1 MIESPATPTRDAV
14 LPQPSTVVAPAEPSP
29 PNELR
34 ALFALTVFP
43 FIAMMRNTATFAFGF
58 LFPVVFISVFGLIGG
73 GGGGPRIGIPSDA
86 PRGPAYEALE
96 QYPAITLISGDR
108 AQLERQLR
116 LGKLDGVVDISG
128 GSVDLQ
134 VNSASPS
141 SQASRLFLQ
150 GVLDRLNLA
159 ATGVTSPPYQLAVSE
174 VAGRTDRYID
184 FALPGQI
191 GFAVLSTAIFGTVFG
206 LLFLKQ
212 ALILK
217 RLLATPVHGI
227 TILLGQALA
236 RLIVTLLQTI
246 VILTLGVLAFG
257 FQLANGLATFAG
269 MVGLSALGLIV
280 FMGFGLLIAGQAR
293 DENGASPLTN
303 LITLPQ
309 FLLSGVFFP
318 TDVFPTWVRVVAE
331 ALPLTFFNNAMRQ
344 LATEGAGVVDL
355 WLPLVGLCVWGVLAY
370 TIAARTFRWVPT
382 S

>member
-1 MIESPATPTRDAV
+1 MIEPPATVDAPSRADGLALSPRDVGA
-14 LPQPSTVVAPAEPSP
+14 

-34 ALFALTVFP
+34 ALVALTLFP
-43 FIAMMRNTATFAFGF
+43 FIAMMRNIATFAFGF
-58 LFPVVFISVFGLIGG
+58 LFPIVFISVFGLIGG
-73 GGGGPRIGIPSDA
+73 GSGGPRLGIPSDTPA
-86 PRGPAYEALE
+86 GPAYEALE
-96 QYPAITLISGDR
+96 RYPAITLVSGDR
-108 AQLERQLR
+108 PGLERQLR
-116 LGKLDGVVDISG
+116 LGKLDGVVDITG
-128 GSVDLQ
+128 GRVSLE

-141 SQASRLFLQ
+141 SQASRLFVQ

-159 ATGVTSPPYQLAVSE
+159 ATGVTTPPYQLDVSE

-227 TILLGQALA
+227 TILLGQAFA
-236 RLIVTLLQTI
+236 RLIVALLQTA
-246 VILTLGVLAFG
+246 VILALGVFAFG
-257 FQLANGLATFAG
+257 FQLANGLITFAG
-269 MVGLSALGLIV
+269 MVGLSALGLVV
-280 FMGFGLLIAGQAR
+280 FLGFGLMIAGQAR

-303 LITLPQ
+303 LVTLPQ

-318 TDVFPTWVRVVAE
+318 TDVFPSWVRVIADV
-331 ALPLTFFNNAMRQ
+331 LPLTFFNSAMRQ
-344 LATEGAGVVDL
+344 LATEGAGLGEL
-355 WLPLVGLCVWGVLAY
+355 WLPILGLCVWGVLAY
-370 TIAARTFRWVPT
+370 AIAARTFRWVPT

>member
-1 MIESPATPTRDAV
+1 MIDTTVSSTGSRPQEATRGQGEVPA
-14 LPQPSTVVAPAEPSP
+14 

-34 ALFALTVFP
+34 ALVALTVFP
-43 FIAMMRNTATFAFGF
+43 FIAMIRNIATFAFGF
-58 LFPVVFISVFGLIGG
+58 LFPIVFISVFGLIGG
-73 GGGGPRIGIPSDA
+73 GGGGPRLGIPFDA
-86 PRGPAYEALE
+86 AQGPAYEAL
-96 QYPAITLISGDR
+96 QRYPAITLVPGARSE
-108 AQLERQLR
+108 LERQLR
-116 LGKLDGVVDISG
+116 LGKLDGVVGVSG
-128 GSVDLQ
+128 GRVSLE

-141 SQASRLFLQ
+141 SQSSRLFVQ

-159 ATGVTSPPYQLAVSE
+159 ETGVTSPPYQLDVSE

-236 RLIVTLLQTI
+236 RLVMALLQTV
-246 VILTLGVLAFG
+246 VILAIGVFAFG
-257 FQLANGLATFAG
+257 FQLANGVATFAG
-269 MVGLSALGLIV
+269 MVSMSALGLVV
-280 FMGFGLLIAGQAR
+280 FLGFGLLIAGQAR

-318 TDVFPTWVRVVAE
+318 TDVFPSWVRLIADV
-331 ALPLTFFNNAMRQ
+331 LPLTFFTSAMRQ
-344 LATEGAGVVDL
+344 IATEGAGLGDL
-355 WLPLVGLCVWGVLAY
+355 GLPILGLCVWGLLAY
-370 TIAARTFRWVPT
+370 GIAARTFRWVPT

>member
-1 MIESPATPTRDAV
+1 MIESP
-14 LPQPSTVVAPAEPSP
+14 STTDTESRAEGLALSP
-29 PNELR
+29 RTAGAPNELR
-34 ALFALTVFP
+34 ALFALTYYP
-43 FIAMMRNTATFAFGF
+43 FLAMMRNIATFAFGF

-73 GGGGPRIGIPSDA
+73 GSGGPRLGIPTEYAS
-86 PRGPAYEALE
+86 GPTYEAIE
-96 QYPAITLISGDR
+96 RYPAITLMRGNR
-108 AQLERQLR
+108 AELERQLR
-116 LGKLDGVVDISG
+116 LGKLDGVVEITG
-128 GSVDLQ
+128 GRVTLQ

-141 SQASRLFLQ
+141 SQASRLFVQ
-150 GVLDRLNLA
+150 SALDRLNLA
-159 ATGVTSPPYQLAVSE
+159 ATGVTSPPFQLDVSE

-236 RLIVTLLQTI
+236 RLVVALLQTA
-246 VILTLGVLAFG
+246 VILALGVFAFG
-257 FQLANGLATFAG
+257 FQLANGVVTFVG
-269 MVGLSALGLIV
+269 MVGMSALGLIV
-280 FMGFGLLIAGQAR
+280 FLGFGLLIAGQAQ

-318 TDVFPTWVRVVAE
+318 TDVFPSWVRVVADV
-331 ALPLTFFNNAMRQ
+331 LPLTFFNTAMRQ
-344 LATEGAGVVDL
+344 LATEGAGL
-355 WLPLVGLCVWGVLAY
+355 GELALPMLGMCVWGVLAY
-370 TIAARTFRWVPT
+370 AIAARTFRWVPT

>member
-1 MIESPATPTRDAV
+1 MIETPATPGTESSPRGLALSPRAV
-14 LPQPSTVVAPAEPSP
+14 GA

-34 ALFALTVFP
+34 ALFALTLFP
-43 FIAMMRNTATFAFGF
+43 FIAMMRNIATFAFGF

-73 GGGGPRIGIPSDA
+73 GGGGPRLGVPSETA
-86 PRGPAYEALE
+86 RGPAYEALE
-96 QYPAITLISGDR
+96 RSPAITLLSGDR
-108 AQLERQLR
+108 AELERLLR
-116 LGKLDGVVDISG
+116 LGKLDGVVDIVG
-128 GSVDLQ
+128 GRLTLQ

-141 SQASRLFLQ
+141 SQASRLFVQ
-150 GVLDRLNLA
+150 SALDRLNLV
-159 ATGVTSPPYQLAVSE
+159 ATGVTTPPYQLDVSE

-227 TILLGQALA
+227 TILLGQAFA
-236 RLIVTLLQTI
+236 RLVVALLQTV
-246 VILTLGVLAFG
+246 VILALGVFAFG
-257 FQLANGLATFAG
+257 FQLANGLVTFAG
-269 MVGLSALGLIV
+269 MVGLSGLGLIV
-280 FMGFGLLIAGQAR
+280 FLGFGLLIAGQAR

-318 TDVFPTWVRVVAE
+318 TDVFPGWVRIIADV
-331 ALPLTFFNNAMRQ
+331 LPLTFFNSAMRQ
-344 LATEGAGVVDL
+344 LATEGAGLGEL
-355 WLPLVGLCVWGVLAY
+355 WLPILGLCVWGVLAY
-370 TIAARTFRWVPT
+370 AIAARTFKWVPT

>member
-1 MIESPATPTRDAV
+1 MIDTPATAGSAANGLTLSPRAV
-14 LPQPSTVVAPAEPSP
+14 GA

-34 ALFALTVFP
+34 ALVALTWFP
-43 FIAMMRNTATFAFGF
+43 FIAMMRNIATFAFGF

-73 GGGGPRIGIPSDA
+73 GGGGPRLGIPTDA
-86 PRGPAYEALE
+86 AGGPAYDALE
-96 QYPAITLISGDR
+96 RHPAITLIRGDR
-108 AQLERQLR
+108 FDLERQLR
-116 LGKLDGVVDISG
+116 LGKLDGVVDVSG
-128 GSVDLQ
+128 GRVVLE

-141 SQASRLFLQ
+141 SQASRLFVQ
-150 GVLDRLNLA
+150 SVLDRLNLA
-159 ATGVTSPPYQLAVSE
+159 ATGVTSPPYALDVSE

-236 RLIVTLLQTI
+236 RLVVALLQTAI
-246 VILTLGVLAFG
+246 ILALGVFAFG
-257 FQLANGLATFAG
+257 FQLANGLATFVG
-269 MVGLSALGLIV
+269 MVGMSALGLIV
-280 FMGFGLLIAGQAR
+280 FLGFGLLIAGQAR

-318 TDVFPTWVRVVAE
+318 TDVFPSWVRVIADL
-331 ALPLTFFNNAMRQ
+331 LPLTFFNTAMRQ
-344 LATEGAGVVDL
+344 LATEGAGLGEIAVPIL
-355 WLPLVGLCVWGVLAY
+355 GMCVWGALAY
-370 TIAARTFRWVPT
+370 VIAARTFRWVPT

>member
-1 MIESPATPTRDAV
+1 MIESPIRERGQGLALSPR
-14 LPQPSTVVAPAEPSP
+14 PAGA

-34 ALFALTVFP
+34 ALAALTWYP
-43 FIAMMRNTATFAFGF
+43 FLAMMRNIATFAFGF

-73 GGGGPRIGIPSDA
+73 GGGGPRLGIPSGSD
-86 PRGPAYEALE
+86 RGPAYEALE
-96 QYPAITLISGDR
+96 RYPAITLIPGDR
-108 AQLERQLR
+108 VELERQLR
-116 LGKLDGVVDISG
+116 LGKLDGVVSVSG
-128 GSVDLQ
+128 GRISLE
-134 VNSASPS
+134 VNSASPA
-141 SQASRLFLQ
+141 SQASRLFVQ
-150 GVLDRLNLA
+150 SVLDRLNLA
-159 ATGVTSPPYQLAVSE
+159 ATGVTSPSYQLDVSE

-236 RLIVTLLQTI
+236 RLIVSVLQTA
-246 VILTLGVLAFG
+246 VILALGVFAFG
-257 FQLANGLATFAG
+257 FQLANGLVTFAG
-269 MVGLSALGLIV
+269 MVGMSALGLIV
-280 FMGFGLLIAGQAR
+280 FLGFGLLIAGQAT
-293 DENGASPLTN
+293 DENGAAPLTN

-318 TDVFPTWVRVVAE
+318 TDVFPAWVRVVADV
-331 ALPLTFFNNAMRQ
+331 LPLTFFNTAMRQ
-344 LATEGAGVVDL
+344 VATEGAGFGEIA
-355 WLPLVGLCVWGVLAY
+355 LPVLGMCVWGLLAY
-370 TIAARTFRWVPT
+370 AIAARTFKWVPI

>member
-1 MIESPATPTRDAV
+1 MIEPPVTADAASRADGLALSPRDVGA
-14 LPQPSTVVAPAEPSP
+14 

-34 ALFALTVFP
+34 ALVALTFFP
-43 FIAMMRNTATFAFGF
+43 FIAMMRNIATFAFGF

-73 GGGGPRIGIPSDA
+73 GSGGPRLGIPSDTLA
-86 PRGPAYEALE
+86 GPAYEALE
-96 QYPAITLISGDR
+96 RYPAITLISGDR
-108 AQLERQLR
+108 VNLERQLR
-116 LGKLDGVVDISG
+116 LGKLDGVVDITG
-128 GSVDLQ
+128 GRVSLE

-141 SQASRLFLQ
+141 SQASRLFVQ

-159 ATGVTSPPYQLAVSE
+159 ATGVTSPPYQLDVSE

-227 TILLGQALA
+227 TILLGQAFA
-236 RLIVTLLQTI
+236 RLIVALLQTA
-246 VILTLGVLAFG
+246 VILALGVFAFG
-257 FQLANGLATFAG
+257 FQLANGLITFAG
-269 MVGLSALGLIV
+269 MVGLSALGLVV
-280 FMGFGLLIAGQAR
+280 FLGFGLMIAGQAR

-303 LITLPQ
+303 LVTLPQ

-318 TDVFPTWVRVVAE
+318 TDVFPSWVRVIADL
-331 ALPLTFFNNAMRQ
+331 LPLTFFNSAMRQ
-344 LATEGAGVVDL
+344 LATEGAGLGEL
-355 WLPLVGLCVWGVLAY
+355 WLPILGLCVWGVLAY
-370 TIAARTFRWVPT
+370 AIAARTFRWVPT

>member
-1 MIESPATPTRDAV
+1 MIETPATRDAV
-14 LPQPSTVVAPAEPSP
+14 PGIQGVALSP
-29 PNELR
+29 RGAGEPNELR
-34 ALFALTVFP
+34 ALFALTYFP
-43 FIAMMRNTATFAFGF
+43 FIAMMRNIATFAFGF

-73 GGGGPRIGIPSDA
+73 GGAGPRLGIPADV

-96 QYPAITLISGDR
+96 SYPTITLVSGDR
-108 AQLERQLR
+108 PQLERQLR
-116 LGKLDGVVDISG
+116 LGKLDGVVDITG
-128 GSVDLQ
+128 GRVALE

-141 SQASRLFLQ
+141 SQASRLFVQ
-150 GVLDRLNLA
+150 SVLDRLNLA
-159 ATGVTSPPYQLAVSE
+159 ATGVTSPAYQLDGSQ
-174 VAGRTDRYID
+174 VAGRTDRYSD

-227 TILLGQALA
+227 TILLGQSLA
-236 RLIVTLLQTI
+236 RLIVALLQTI
-246 VILTLGVLAFG
+246 VILALGVFAFG

-269 MVGLSALGLIV
+269 MVGMSALGLIV

-293 DENGASPLTN
+293 DENSASPLTN

-318 TDVFPTWVRVVAE
+318 TDVFPNWVRVVAD
-331 ALPLTFFNNAMRQ
+331 ALPLTFFNSAMRQ
-344 LATEGAGVVDL
+344 MATEGAGLAEL
-355 WLPLVGLCVWGVLAY
+355 WMPILGLCVWGVLAY
-370 TIAARTFRWVPT
+370 AIAARTFKWVPA

>member
-1 MIESPATPTRDAV
+1 MIDAPPALEDARGLALSPRPTGA
-14 LPQPSTVVAPAEPSP
+14 

-34 ALFALTVFP
+34 ALVALTWYP
-43 FIAMMRNTATFAFGF
+43 FVAMMRNIATFAFGF

-73 GGGGPRIGIPSDA
+73 GGGGPRLGVSSDVE
-86 PRGPAYEALE
+86 RGPAYEALE
-96 QYPAITLISGDR
+96 RYPAITLIPGERSE
-108 AQLERQLR
+108 LERQLR
-116 LGKLDGVVDISG
+116 LGKLDGIVAISG
-128 GSVDLQ
+128 GRISLE
-134 VNSASPS
+134 VNSASPASQS
-141 SQASRLFLQ
+141 SRFFVQS
-150 GVLDRLNLA
+150 VLDRLNLA
-159 ATGVTSPPYQLAVSE
+159 ATGVTSPPYQLTVSE

-236 RLIVTLLQTI
+236 RLIMSVLQTA
-246 VILTLGVLAFG
+246 VILALGVIAFG
-257 FQLANGLATFAG
+257 FQLANGAVTFAG
-269 MVGLSALGLIV
+269 MVGLSALGLVV
-280 FMGFGLLIAGQAR
+280 FLGFGLLIAGQAT
-293 DENGASPLTN
+293 DENGAAPLTN

-331 ALPLTFFNNAMRQ
+331 VLPLTFFNTAMRQ
-344 LATEGAGVVDL
+344 LATEGAGVAEIA
-355 WLPLVGLCVWGVLAY
+355 LPVLGMCVWGVLAY
-370 TIAARTFRWVPT
+370 VIAARTFKWVPNT
-382 S
+382 

>member
-1 MIESPATPTRDAV
+1 MIDTDVTASRESGAQGLPLSPRATG
-14 LPQPSTVVAPAEPSP
+14 E

-34 ALFALTVFP
+34 ALVALTYFP
-43 FIAMMRNTATFAFGF
+43 FIAMMRNIATFAFGF

-73 GGGGPRIGIPSDA
+73 GGGGPRLGIPSDA
-86 PRGPAYEALE
+86 TRGPAYEALDS
-96 QYPAITLISGDR
+96 YPGITLISGDR
-108 AQLERQLR
+108 AALERQLR
-116 LGKLDGVVDISG
+116 LGKLDGVVDVSG
-128 GSVDLQ
+128 GRVTLE

-141 SQASRLFLQ
+141 SQVSRLFVQ
-150 GVLDRLNLA
+150 SVLDRLNLA
-159 ATGVTSPPYQLAVSE
+159 ATGVTSPPYQLDVSE

-227 TILLGQALA
+227 TILLGQAFA
-236 RLIVTLLQTI
+236 RLIVALLQTI
-246 VILTLGVLAFG
+246 VILALGVFGFG

-269 MVGLSALGLIV
+269 MVGMSALGLIV
-280 FMGFGLLIAGQAR
+280 FLGFGLLIAGQAR

-318 TDVFPTWVRVVAE
+318 TDVFPNWVRVIADL
-331 ALPLTFFNNAMRQ
+331 LPLTFFNNAMRQ
-344 LATEGAGVVDL
+344 IATEGAGLGDL
-355 WLPLVGLCVWGVLAY
+355 WIPMLGMCAWGVAAY
-370 TIAARTFRWVPT
+370 AIAARTFRWVPT